1 MSFEALTVKGN
12 DNLGSYEI
20 LKISLEIYQLPVILK
35 TAYWFTD
42 RVFLQ
47 LRRCAQ
53 DKNVL
58 ELIIRAKGNQ
68 ELCLENI
75 AGEFCNSLIDQ
86 SVREIVN
93 NQTQGIR
100 DVIVKKAF
108 SEASSPSENLL
119 LERLGR

>member
-1 MSFEALTVKGN
+1 M
-12 DNLGSYEI
+12 
-20 LKISLEIYQLPVILK
+20 
-35 TAYWFTD
+35 
-42 RVFLQ
+42 
-47 LRRCAQ
+47 
-53 DKNVL
+53 L

-108 SEASSPSENLL
+108 SEALSPYENLL